1 MLNLLLVEDD
11 IDLATAVIEYLE
23 MESIQCDSA
32 YNGLTGM
39 NLIENNDYQVII
51 LDLNLPKMDGLEVC
65 KKMRE
70 LGDDTP
76 VLMLTA
82 RDSLND
88 KVAGFNAGTDDYLV
102 KPFAMEEL
110 IVRIKAL
117 SLRRSGQI
125 NNLSVGDLTVD
136 LVRKIAV
143 RGGRELKLSPSS
155 FKLLEI
161 LMRQSPMPVSRE
173 HLMQGLWGDDQPDSN
188 SLKVHI
194 YKLRKELE
202 TNADTPL
209 LHTVTGHG
217 FSIRE
222 SL

>member
-173 HLMQGLWGDDQPDSN
+173 YLMQGLWGDDQPDSN

>member
-32 YNGLTGM
+32 YNGLAGL

-65 KKMRE
+65 KKMRDQ
-70 LGDDTP
+70 GNNTP

-82 RDSLND
+82 RDSLDD
-88 KVAGFNAGTDDYLV
+88 KVTGFNAGTDDYLV

-110 IVRIKAL
+110 IVRVKAL
-117 SLRRSGQI
+117 SLRRSGQL
-125 NNLSVGDLTVD
+125 NSLNVGDLYLD
-136 LVRKIAV
+136 LTQKSVK
-143 RGGRELKLSPSS
+143 RGDQSLKLSPSC
-155 FKLLEI
+155 FKILEI
-161 LMRQSPMPVSRE
+161 LMRESPKTVSRE
-173 HLMQGLWGDDQPDSN
+173 KIMQGLWGDDQPDSN

-202 TNADTPL
+202 RCQGSCL
-209 LHTVTGHG
+209 LHTVPGHG
-217 FSIRE
+217 FAIRD
-222 SL
+222 

>member
-32 YNGLTGM
+32 FNGLAGL
-39 NLIENNDYQVII
+39 NLIESNEYQVII

-65 KKMRE
+65 KKMRDQ
-70 LGDDTP
+70 GDDTP

-82 RDSLND
+82 RDSLDD
-88 KVAGFNAGTDDYLV
+88 KVTGFNAGTDDYLV

-110 IVRIKAL
+110 IVRVKAL
-117 SLRRSGQI
+117 SLRRSGQVS
-125 NNLSVGDLTVD
+125 NLKVGDLCLD
-136 LVRKIAV
+136 LINKSAQ
-143 RGGRELKLSPSS
+143 RGERELKLSPSC
-155 FKLLEI
+155 FKVLEI
-161 LMRQSPMPVSRE
+161 LMRESPKTVARE
-173 HLMQGLWGDDQPDSN
+173 KIMQGLWGDEQPDTN

-202 TNADTPL
+202 REEGKPL
-209 LHTVTGHG
+209 LHTVAGHG
-217 FSIRE
+217 FAIRD
-222 SL
+222 